1 MNTETL
7 NALKDLGPYGMLIV
21 IAAMYFWVRS
31 KEATAGVIKA
41 QAEFEAAKNNFAAEQ
56 LRDARHEAERAQAAT
71 IQLQTVQ
78 AIAGITAQQ
87 KLTRGAVFT
96 VEEKMLDAFKA
107 SETNLGDKVEDVRQ
121 VFIEGLAVYQTVSSF
136 MLGLLMKNPPA
147 GLDQIKR
154 MLKAWAAG
162 DLVGAQAVAD
172 EDVPIPVKADE
183 PAQPVP
189 AQAEG
194 MAK

>member
-1 MNTETL
+1 MSVELLT
-7 NALKDLGPYGMLIV
+7 AMKDLGPYGMLIL
-21 IAAMYFWVRS
+21 IAAMYFWVRN
-31 KEATAGVIKA
+31 KEAAAGVIQA
-41 QAEFEAAKNNFAAEQ
+41 QVNAEAAKNNFAAEQ
-56 LRDARHEAERAQAAT
+56 ARDARHEADKAQAAL

-78 AIAGITAQQ
+78 ALAGITAQQ
-87 KLTRGAVFT
+87 KLTRGAVFSI
-96 VEEKMLDAFKA
+96 EESMLDAFKT
-107 SETNLGDKVEDVRQ
+107 SETTLGDKVEDVRQ

-172 EDVPIPVKADE
+172 EDIPVPAKADV
-183 PAQPVP
+183 PAQP
-189 AQAEG
+189 EG
-194 MAK
+194 TPV